1 MLKDVNTFTALSS
14 VIGEHLTE
22 HIGSLAVCEHF

>member
-14 VIGEHLTE
+14 VIEEHLTE
-22 HIGSLAVCEHF
+22 HIVSLAVCEHF